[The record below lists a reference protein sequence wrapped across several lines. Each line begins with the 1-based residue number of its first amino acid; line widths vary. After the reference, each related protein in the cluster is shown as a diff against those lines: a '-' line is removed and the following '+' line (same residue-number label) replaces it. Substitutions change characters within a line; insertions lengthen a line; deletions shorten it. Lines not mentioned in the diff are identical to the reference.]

1 MMLVRRTMHTHQQI
15 QTPLPHRLSGQ
26 LSGHLF
32 GHLFGQW

>member
-1 MMLVRRTMHTHQQI
+1 MMLVRRTMHTHQQK
-15 QTPLPHRLSGQ
+15 QTPPPHRLSSQ